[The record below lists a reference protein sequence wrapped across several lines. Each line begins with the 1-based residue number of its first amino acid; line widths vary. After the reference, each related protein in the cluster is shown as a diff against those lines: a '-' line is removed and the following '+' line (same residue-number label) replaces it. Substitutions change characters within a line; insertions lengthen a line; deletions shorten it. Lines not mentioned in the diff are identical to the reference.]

1 MVTHLLTGAV
11 YLSSWLYLT
20 DLAYAATERAH
31 RLRVRGLDHMF
42 VCHFLYSLSH
52 SISEEPE
59 HH

>member
-1 MVTHLLTGAV
+1 MATELLSRAV
-11 YLSSWLYLT
+11 YLSTWLYLT
-20 DLAYAATERAH
+20 DLTYVATERAH
-31 RLRVRGLDHMF
+31 RFRVRGLDPMF